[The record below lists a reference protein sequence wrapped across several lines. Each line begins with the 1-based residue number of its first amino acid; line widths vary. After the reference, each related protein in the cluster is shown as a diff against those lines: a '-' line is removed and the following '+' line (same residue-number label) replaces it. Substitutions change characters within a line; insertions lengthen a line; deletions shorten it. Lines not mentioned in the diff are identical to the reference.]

1 MYNTDSA
8 TMTITSFILTNN
20 KVVGDIE
27 SAEVGV
33 VGVVGLGVDE
43 ETGPSGI
50 VIVCVL
56 LQ

>member
-8 TMTITSFILTNN
+8 TMTITSVILTNN